1 MMAKMSAL
9 AANGLAPMAVGA
21 PNFALVDLRSEG
33 RQRMLIEGEGDHAF
47 ASFRAYVVEFQD
59 HYVRLPAPDARCVLK
74 VIKEVTEVPSLKRP
88 VGGHA

>member
-1 MMAKMSAL
+1 MMAKMI
-9 AANGLAPMAVGA
+9 GLAPDGLPPMAVDT

-33 RQRMLIEGEGDHAF
+33 HQGMLIEGEGDHAF

-59 HYVRLPAPDARCVLK
+59 HDVRFPAPDARCVLK
-74 VIKEVTEVPSLKRP
+74 VIEEETEVPSLNGP